1 MTSQAEC
8 RSHAALCTQLAGQ
21 EPRNRCV
28 WMAEAEYWLRLSKE
42 RLRREAGTIIAPRKL
57 VIRRRSWQALCSI
70 SQSVKD
76 FVGDTKACAH
86 AALQAAPVFVRFA
99 ASRRQFAHKYPPGC
113 AAIRADK
120 AQLIVQCSR
129 SRSG

>member
-42 RLRREAGTIIAPRKL
+42 RLREEAGTNSAWGKL
-57 VIRRRSWQALCSI
+57 VSRRRSWQAVCSI

-76 FVGDTKACAH
+76 FVGDRKARAH
-86 AALQAAPVFVRFA
+86 LLFRHRCSSTSPD
-99 ASRRQFAHKYPPGC
+99 SWRQFAHKYPSC

-120 AQLIVQCSR
+120 AQLMAQCSR
-129 SRSG
+129 SWRG